1 MPPGYTPLAG
11 GGTLLIAGGQHPMC
25 NSAVGVLDNEI
36 EFCMERL
43 VACGEPSMIT
53 FTNPTASDKESVL
66 LDAGFVA
73 SPPSPALTVE
83 IEKLPRITC
92 PPGYRFQRVSPD
104 QDPEKWISAIS
115 EVFKIPESTTK
126 LLGPG
131 LVPFSMEPE
140 DVIQYFQVL
149 HGDEVVAGSMM
160 ILDEGVAGIYCVGT
174 LPEHRGQGL
183 GALVTAEPMRQSS
196 RVGYRIGVIQS
207 SPMGLSVYKRIGFQE
222 VSAIRS
228 YFRRP

>member
-1 MPPGYTPLAG
+1 MIQTSIERCSTLAGTHISRAFRNTLDHSMPPGYTPLAG

-104 QDPEKWISAIS
+104 QDPEKWIS
-115 EVFKIPESTTK
+115 
-126 LLGPG
+126 
-131 LVPFSMEPE
+131 
-140 DVIQYFQVL
+140 
-149 HGDEVVAGSMM
+149 
-160 ILDEGVAGIYCVGT
+160 
-174 LPEHRGQGL
+174 LP
-183 GALVTAEPMRQSS
+183 
-196 RVGYRIGVIQS
+196 
-207 SPMGLSVYKRIGFQE
+207 
-222 VSAIRS
+222 
-228 YFRRP
+228 